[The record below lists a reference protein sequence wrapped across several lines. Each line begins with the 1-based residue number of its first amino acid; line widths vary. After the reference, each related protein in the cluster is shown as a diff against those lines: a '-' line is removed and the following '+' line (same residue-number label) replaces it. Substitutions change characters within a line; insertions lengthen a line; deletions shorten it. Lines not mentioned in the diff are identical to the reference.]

1 MRFYTQR
8 VPSSIVQQLD
18 RGFADFFRGIATA
31 EPVCSSD
38 PRMTVLEF
46 DDRYEVEMDVPGV
59 SAEAVSLEMEDG
71 VLKVVGKR
79 PTPEVE
85 ANVKVIA
92 DERSRADFSRSVQ
105 LEKDIETEQIEAEL
119 NAGVLRIRLP
129 KRTEA
134 QSRKIEIRRV
144 GNVQTNQQS

>member
-8 VPSSIVQQLD
+8 VPSNFVQQLD
-18 RGFADFFRGIATA
+18 RGFADLFRGLAPADPACAT
-31 EPVCSSD
+31 D

-46 DDRYEVEMDVPGV
+46 DDRYEVEMDLPGV
-59 SAEAVSLEMEDG
+59 PSEAVSLEMEDG

-79 PTPEVE
+79 PIPEVE

-92 DERSRADFSRSVQ
+92 DERSRADFCRTLQ

-144 GNVQTNQQS
+144 GAVQTSQQS

>member
-18 RGFADFFRGIATA
+18 RGFADFFRGLTPNESTCA
-31 EPVCSSD
+31 SD
-38 PRMTVLEF
+38 PRTTVLEF
-46 DDRYEVEMDVPGV
+46 DDRYEVEIDVPGV
-59 SAEAVSLEMEDG
+59 PSEAVSLEMEDG

-79 PTPEVE
+79 PVPEVE
-85 ANVKVIA
+85 ASVKVIA
-92 DERSRADFSRSVQ
+92 DERSRAEFCRTVQ
-105 LEKDIETEQIEAEL
+105 LEKDIETEQIDAEL

-144 GNVQTNQQS
+144 GGVHTNQQS

>member
-8 VPSSIVQQLD
+8 FPSNLAQQLD
-18 RGFADFFRGIATA
+18 RGFADFFRGAASA
-31 EPVCSSD
+31 ESTHGSD

-46 DDRYEVEMDVPGV
+46 DDRYEVEMDLPGV
-59 SAEAVSLEMEDG
+59 PSEAVSLEMEDG
-71 VLKVVGKR
+71 VLKVLGKR
-79 PTPEVE
+79 PVLVPEAD

-92 DERSRADFSRSVQ
+92 DERSRADFSRSLRLQ
-105 LEKDIETEQIEAEL
+105 KDIEAEQIEAEL

-144 GNVQTNQQS
+144 GAVPRN